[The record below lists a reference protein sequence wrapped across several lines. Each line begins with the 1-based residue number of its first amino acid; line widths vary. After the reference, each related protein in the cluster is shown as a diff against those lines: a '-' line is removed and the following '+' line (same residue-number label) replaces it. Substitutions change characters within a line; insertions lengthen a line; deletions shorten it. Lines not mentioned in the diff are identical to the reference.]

1 MNGNDLLNAMENVED
16 KHVLAA
22 ENPRKKRRLIIP
34 VLSAAAAAV
43 IAVTAVGIVNSNRA
57 PQYNDSLP
65 KIETAISAGGMG
77 FEGYSSLEEAENGNP
92 WRESMKLKTLPVYR
106 TDFFEPDHE
115 LMMTK
120 LESAANAI
128 GEDLSS
134 MEIKDSVLTEEK
146 QREIAEE
153 FRSKGAPDEEIQYIL
168 RGMATQG
175 GQLYAS
181 NEDMYMTVRHDYS
194 ISFVYKDGYG
204 IKIPDEYLAAA
215 PEKGKLERMADY
227 VFENLGEII
236 GIKDPVRIPYGY
248 YDPDDSIMFCGGG
261 ANYEEQ
267 LYGFNFKKVQMSF
280 DMNENKLRVMHI
292 YTDDGLEK
300 LGDYPLI
307 SVKEAQKLLVN
318 GNYLSSQTN
327 YAPTSDDP
335 IGKVELKYL
344 AGSGYEF
351 AIPYYRFLVAVDQGD
366 GVTYTA
372 YYVPAV
378 RGEYLTEMPSNL
390 IFNGGV
396 VDSIK

>member
-1 MNGNDLLNAMENVED
+1 MNGNDLLNAMENVDD
-16 KHVLAA
+16 KHILAA
-22 ENPRKKRRLIIP
+22 ENPRKKRRLLIP
-34 VLSAAAAAV
+34 VMSAAAAAV
-43 IAVTAVGIVNSNRA
+43 IAVTAVGIVNSNRT
-57 PQYNDSLP
+57 PSYNENLP
-65 KIETAISAGGMG
+65 KIEAAISVGGMG

-92 WRESMKLKTLPVYR
+92 WRENIKLKTLPVYR
-106 TDFFEPDHE
+106 TNFFEPDHE

-120 LESAANAI
+120 LESAVNAI
-128 GEDLSS
+128 GEDFSK

-146 QREIAEE
+146 KREITEE

-168 RGMATQG
+168 RSMATQG

-181 NEDMYMTVRHDYS
+181 NDDMYMTVRPDYS
-194 ISFVYKDGYG
+194 VSIVYKNGGG

-227 VFENLGEII
+227 VFENFGEII
-236 GIKDPVRIPYGY
+236 GIKDPVRIPSY
-248 YDPDDSIMFCGGG
+248 YSPDDSIMFCEGGS
-261 ANYEEQ
+261 NYEEQ
-267 LYGFNFKKVQMSF
+267 IFGFNFKNVQMSF

-307 SVKEAQKLLVN
+307 SVKEAKKLLLN
-318 GNYLSSQTN
+318 GNYLSSQIN
-327 YAPTSDDP
+327 YAPTEDDP

-378 RGEYLTEMPSNL
+378 RGEYLKEMPSNL
-390 IFNGGV
+390 IFNGGI
-396 VDSIK
+396 VDSWK